1 MNIANAAEWKA
12 LVYLYRGPGVS
23 NGVRVLLLYLADHMG
38 ANRVVSVPRSTI
50 ARDLNISERE
60 VTQRIEAAREAGLL
74 DTADGPIR
82 PASWPTTSRSM
93 PRDRCE

>member
-38 ANRVVSVPRSTI
+38 ANPGGVGAAVHNRPRPEH
-50 ARDLNISERE
+50 L
-60 VTQRIEAAREAGLL
+60 
-74 DTADGPIR
+74 
-82 PASWPTTSRSM
+82 
-93 PRDRCE
+93 